1 MRINK
6 PVIRALARV
15 PLAALLLCAFFCGS
29 LSFPVPC
36 AAQVGRA
43 LTGAQL
49 RELQRHKAEAEA
61 DYEAGRLEQAVDHWQ
76 LAYQIDPDPVLLA
89 SLGLAYA
96 RLGQLPRALEHYER
110 ALSHRPPLPPDVR
123 ARLTEPLR
131 RALQSAEA
139 QADRQPA
146 PILLTIGR
154 GHDRLGQPERAL
166 DLYEQYLR
174 REPDPPLLERQRAER
189 YLTEAC
195 AALAAKPPTGP
206 RLLRLGR
213 GYDRLGQVRSALR
226 LYVAALGSGDLPPD
240 EAAVARAYIEDA
252 CRRLPGPCQA
262 DFSGEADPR
271 LMRFWG
277 DLYIEREQ
285 GRRAVPYYARY
296 LRDVPERDPGRREVR
311 ALLSRTCE
319 ALLREGRDVPAPCA
333 PGATTEP
340 APAPIKP
347 TKKGRAWIW
356 AIAAGGAA
364 VLGVGLGVGLGL
376 GLQRPEPAP
385 PPPGDLILLVPVSP

>member
-1 MRINK
+1 ML
-6 PVIRALARV
+6 RAPGLI
-15 PLAALLLCAFFCGS
+15 AAILLCALC
-29 LSFPVPC
+29 PWPC
-36 AAQVGRA
+36 AGQVGRP

-49 RELQRHKAEAEA
+49 RELQRHKAEAEI
-61 DYEAGRLEQAVDHWQ
+61 DYGAGRLEQAVDHWQ

-96 RLGQLPRALEHYER
+96 RLGQVPRALEHYER
-110 ALSHRPPLPPDVR
+110 ALSHRPPLPPDIR
-123 ARLTEPLR
+123 ARLLHPLQ

-146 PILLTIGR
+146 PLLLAIGR
-154 GHDRLGQPERAL
+154 GYDLLGQQERAL

-195 AALAAKPPTGP
+195 AALAAQPPTGP

-226 LYVAALGSGDLPPD
+226 LYVAALGSGNLPPD
-240 EAAVARAYIEDA
+240 MAALARAYIEDA

-277 DLYIEREQ
+277 DLHSERGQ

-296 LRDVPERDPGRREVR
+296 LRDVPAQDPGRREVR
-311 ALLSRTCE
+311 ALLQRTCE

-333 PGATTEP
+333 VPGGA
-340 APAPIKP
+340 APAER
-347 TKKGRAWIW
+347 KKSGRAWLW
-356 AIAAGGAA
+356 AGLAVLAAGGATA
-364 VLGVGLGVGLGL
+364 LGLGL
-376 GLQRPEPAP
+376 GLPRPEPPP
-385 PPPGDLILLVPVSP
+385 PPPGDLIVLVPVTP